1 MQTSTFQNVKINMR
15 EKVRPKKKK
24 VYTLWLNLHE
34 VLENVHES
42 VVNESSSVVAGRY
55 WLEKGIGG

>member
-1 MQTSTFQNVKINMR
+1 MR

-24 VYTLWLNLHE
+24 KNGYTLWLNLHE